1 MTSNLAAFYALQAQI
16 EELTGLTLTKD
27 PTTSESLKVS
37 TKGYTNQSFE
47 LGAKIYADHRQMA
60 VYLNINSTSDRKR
73 GTCNR
78 AEKVEAL
85 ASLHEEVLANFGF
98 TPVLRSNG
106 PVVTYQITGY
116 NSEELYEKFCLA
128 HEDLEG
134 RGAFTETAKE
144 VAVGVKSEGTQFGR
158 LKERGATLSPMFMK
172 MVCDATGMSLSCMQ
186 AEYEHVNG
194 GQIDGVEKENA
205 EDPDADVISLFECQ
219 SGIHIGEYLD
229 DEHANKIVSQYLYG
243 DTHTNTVRKLVLL
256 AGGFRQKHV
265 ELFREWV
272 AANPGKEVYLLQ
284 TTRQDNK
291 IGVEVVNLYR
301 SLEEAPSYVEVAGEQ
316 IDVTDILDRLDALE
330 NEQHD
335 LKNQLRAVI
344 EKQNRPSLMD
354 RLFKS

>member
-1 MTSNLAAFYALQAQI
+1 MTNNLAAFYALQAQI
-16 EELTGLTLTKD
+16 EELTGLTLTND
-27 PTTSESLKVS
+27 PTTSHSIKVS

-47 LGAKIYADHRQMA
+47 LGVKIYADHRQLA

-78 AEKVEAL
+78 TEKVEAL
-85 ASLHEEVLANFGF
+85 ASLYDESLVNFGF
-98 TPVLRSNG
+98 TPVLRTNA

-116 NSEELYEKFCLA
+116 NAEELYEKFSLA
-128 HEDLEG
+128 HEDLVESG
-134 RGAFTETAKE
+134 QFAEVTRETT
-144 VAVGVKSEGTQFGR
+144 VGVKFEGTQFDR

-172 MVCDATGMSLSCMQ
+172 MVCDAAGMNLGCMQ

-194 GQIDGVEKENA
+194 GQIDGVEKEND
-205 EDPDADVISLFECQ
+205 EDADAAVISLFECQ

-229 DEHANKIVSQYLYG
+229 DEHANKIVAQYLYG
-243 DTHTNTVRKLVLL
+243 DTHTNTVKKLVLL

-265 ELFREWV
+265 DLFREWV
-272 AANPGKEVYLLQ
+272 ATNPGKEVYLLQ
-284 TTRQDNK
+284 TTRQDNR

-301 SLEEAPSYVEVAGEQ
+301 STEEVASYVEVFGEQ

-335 LKNQLRAVI
+335 LKNQLRSVI
-344 EKQNRPSLMD
+344 EKQNRPSLMG